1 MNDIVSGHD
10 TSYWYAQTPDEV
22 LRTINTSQQG
32 LSQHEAKNRLDRYG
46 PNSVKKGKETSI
58 WQILRHQI
66 TSPLI
71 YVLLAALGITL
82 AIDQRSDAIV
92 IGIVLGVNT
101 VIGFFQEYRAENAMQ
116 ALMKLASPK
125 AMVRR
130 DGKRDRIDSDKLVP
144 GDIVFMEAGSIV
156 PADLRIIE
164 ANRLQINE
172 SLLTGE
178 SVPSAKFVEKINQ
191 ENVPLADQEN
201 MAFMSTAVTAG
212 NGTGVVVATG
222 QSSQMGLIAED
233 IMQTKRAESPLQT
246 RMKRFSQRITFAIV
260 GVSGAAFAIGVL
272 AIGRNLREMFLLAVG
287 LAVAAIPEG
296 LPVVMTVALAVGLQR
311 MAGRNA
317 IIRRLPAAETLGSCT
332 IIMSDKTGTLTRNEM
347 IVQEIWSGDEL
358 YAVEKNAFYLKQNGD
373 NRVID
378 TKENRPLKQTLI
390 AGVLANQASLRRES
404 DKNIVHGDPTETA
417 LLLSGSTA
425 EIYREDLM
433 EDYPVIEEIP
443 FDPNKRYSATIFAEK
458 EGEKA
463 FLKGAPERIISA
475 SNTYLT
481 NGGEKDIDR
490 KMLSKQ
496 AEAMAKR
503 GMRVLAMAVAANEQA
518 VNSLRDGD
526 PKNLTLL
533 GLQAMIDPPRSD
545 AIEAVKKC
553 HRAGIRVA
561 MVTGD
566 NPVTAVAV
574 ANKVGITDNNEVV
587 TGVDLDKMSDQELEG
602 KLRSTLVYARVSPNQ
617 KLRLVNT
624 LRGLGEIVAV
634 TGDGVNDA
642 PALKSAH
649 IGTAMGE
656 KGTDVAKE
664 ASDIV
669 LTDDN
674 FASIYAAVEEGR
686 TAFSNIRK
694 AAFFLISPAVGEVI
708 VILVSLAMR
717 LPLPLLPAQILWINV
732 VTNGIQDVALAFEP
746 GEKEQFQRPPRDPK
760 EGILSRLLVERTFI
774 AAGVMAAGTLG
785 IFLLERGGGA
795 SIEYA
800 RVATVTTF
808 VIFQIFHVFNCRSVH
823 RSAFRKNPLSNK
835 ILFIGTLSSLGVHI
849 AAMYF
854 DPIRSLLHLQPL
866 SQDSWMRIIPICL
879 AIFGAM
885 ELHKR
890 FRQRGSSYAL
900 KRLDD
905 NLEE

>member
-1 MNDIVSGHD
+1 MNEVMSNKISGH
-10 TSYWYAQTPDEV
+10 WYHQSVDEV
-22 LRTINTSQQG
+22 LRALQTTEQG
-32 LSQHEAKNRLDRYG
+32 LHQDEVHRRLERYG
-46 PNSVKKGKETSI
+46 PNSVKKGKETSV

-82 AIDQRSDAIV
+82 AINQRSDAIV

-101 VIGFFQEYRAENAMQ
+101 VVGFFQEYRAENAMQ
-116 ALMKLASPK
+116 ALMKLASPR

-130 DGKRDRIDSDKLVP
+130 DGKKNRIDSDKLVP
-144 GDIVFMEAGSIV
+144 GDIVYVEAGSII
-156 PADLRIIE
+156 PADLRIIK

-178 SVPSAKFVEKINQ
+178 SVPSSKFVEKIEE

-222 QSSQMGLIAED
+222 QSTQMGLIAED
-233 IMQTKRAESPLQT
+233 IMQTRRAESPLQT
-246 RMKRFSQRITFAIV
+246 RMKRFSQRITFSIL
-260 GVSGAAFAIGVL
+260 GVSAAAFAIGVF
-272 AIGRNLREMFLLAVG
+272 AIGRNLREMFLLSVG
-287 LAVAAIPEG
+287 LAVAAVPEG

-311 MAGRNA
+311 MAHRNA

-347 IVQEIWSGDEL
+347 IVQEIWAGDEL
-358 YAVEKNAFYLKQNGD
+358 YTVGENGFSREKDGNKGGIEISD
-373 NRVID
+373 N
-378 TKENRPLKQTLI
+378 KPLRQTLV
-390 AGVLANQASLRRES
+390 AGVIANQASLRRES
-404 DKNIVHGDPTETA
+404 DRSIVHGDPTETA
-417 LLLSGSTA
+417 LLIGGGKAGL
-425 EIYREDLM
+425 YKEDLKN
-433 EDYPVIEEIP
+433 DYPVAEEIP
-443 FDPNKRYSATIFAEK
+443 FDPNQRYSAAVYKTER
-458 EGEKA
+458 GERA
-463 FLKGAPERIISA
+463 FLKGAPERIINGSE
-475 SNTYLT
+475 TYLT
-481 NGGEKDIDR
+481 GRGKRDIDR
-490 KMLSKQ
+490 EMLSKQ

-503 GMRVLAMAVAANEQA
+503 GMRVLALALADDEQS
-518 VNSLRDGD
+518 VRSTREGQ
-526 PKNLTLL
+526 PRKLTFL
-533 GLQAMIDPPRSD
+533 GLQAMMDPPRRD
-545 AIEAVKKC
+545 VIEAVKKC

-566 NPVTAVAV
+566 NPLTAVAI
-574 ANKVGITDNNEVV
+574 ANEIGITDRSEAR
-587 TGVDLDKMSDQELEG
+587 TGAELDDLSDQELKNE
-602 KLRSTLVYARVSPNQ
+602 LRRVSIYARVSPNQ
-617 KLRLVNT
+617 KLRLVNL
-624 LRGLGEIVAV
+624 LREMGEIVAV

-649 IGTAMGE
+649 IGTAMGG

-708 VILVSLAMR
+708 IIVVSLAMR
-717 LPLPLLPAQILWINV
+717 MPLPLLPAQILWINV

-746 GEKEQFQRPPRDPK
+746 GEKEQFHRPPRDPK
-760 EGILSRLLVERTFI
+760 EGILSRLLIERTFI
-774 AAGVMAAGTLG
+774 AAAVMAVGTLG
-785 IFLLERGGGA
+785 IFLWERGGGA
-795 SIEYA
+795 SVEYA

-823 RSAFRKNPLSNK
+823 KSSFRKNPLSNK

-854 DPIRSLLHLQPL
+854 DPIKSLLHLQPL
-866 SQDSWMRIIPICL
+866 SQQSWMRIIPVCL
-879 AIFGAM
+879 SILGAM

-890 FRQRGSSYAL
+890 MRRPGSSYAMA
-900 KRLDD
+900 RPND